1 MALDPNAVSG
11 LLAALDYDDVYV
23 RITAAEALGKIGN
36 PIAIG
41 RLFDTFSDTRPDV
54 RRRVVKALERIA
66 VEPKARAASQTV
78 PGLAG
83 ALRDAD
89 VSVRWAAEMALRRI
103 NTTAARQALA
113 EWEAEMP
120 SPRDLRSAPLP

>member
-1 MALDPNAVSG
+1 MPLDPNAVPG
-11 LLAALDYDDVYV
+11 LLAALDSEDVYV

-41 RLFDTFSDTRPDV
+41 RLFDTFSDPRPDV

-83 ALRDAD
+83 ALRDEE

-103 NTTAARQALA
+103 DTTAARQALA
-113 EWEAEMP
+113 EWEA
-120 SPRDLRSAPLP
+120 SRG

>member
-1 MALDPNAVSG
+1 MPLDPNAVPG
-11 LLAALDYDDVYV
+11 LLAALDSDDVYV

-41 RLFDTFSDTRPDV
+41 RLFDTFGDTRPAV

-66 VEPKARAASQTV
+66 VEPKARAASQTE
-78 PGLAG
+78 PGLAA
-83 ALRDAD
+83 ALRDVE

-103 NTTAARQALA
+103 DTTAARQALA
-113 EWEAEMP
+113 EWEAEKLQ
-120 SPRDLRSAPLP
+120 PR

>member
-1 MALDPNAVSG
+1 MPLDPNAVPG
-11 LLAALDYDDVYV
+11 LLAALDNDNVYV

-41 RLFDTFSDTRPDV
+41 RLFDTLNDTRPEV

-83 ALRDAD
+83 ALRDVD
-89 VSVRWAAEMALRRI
+89 VTVRWPAEMALRRI
-103 NTTAARQALA
+103 NTSAARRAL
-113 EWEAEMP
+113 EDWEAE
-120 SPRDLRSAPLP
+120 LRRGS

>member
-1 MALDPNAVSG
+1 MPLDPNAVPG
-11 LLAALDYDDVYV
+11 LLSALDSDDVYV

-41 RLFDTFSDTRPDV
+41 RLFDTLSDPRPDV

-66 VEPKARAASQTV
+66 TEPKARAASETV

-83 ALRDAD
+83 ALRDPD
-89 VSVRWAAEMALRRI
+89 VTVRWSARMALLRI
-103 NTTAARQALA
+103 DTSASRQALA
-113 EWEAEMP
+113 EWEAET
-120 SPRDLRSAPLP
+120 RS

>member
-1 MALDPNAVSG
+1 MPLDPNAVPG
-11 LLAALDYDDVYV
+11 LLAALDSDDVYV

-41 RLFDTFSDTRPDV
+41 RLFDTFGDTRPDV

-66 VEPKARAASQTV
+66 VAPKARAASQTE
-78 PGLAG
+78 PGLAA
-83 ALRDAD
+83 ALRDVE

-103 NTTAARQALA
+103 DTTAARQALA
-113 EWEAEMP
+113 EWEAEKLQ
-120 SPRDLRSAPLP
+120 PR